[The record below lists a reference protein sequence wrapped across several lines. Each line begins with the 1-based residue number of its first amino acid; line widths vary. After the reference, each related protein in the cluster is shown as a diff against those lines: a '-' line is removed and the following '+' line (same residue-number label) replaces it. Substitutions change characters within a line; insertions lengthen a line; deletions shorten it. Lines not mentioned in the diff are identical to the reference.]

1 MFRKTAVASALLLA
15 LVSPKIFALG
25 LGELDMRSALN
36 QPMDA
41 VIELTSATSA
51 DMEDI
56 EVSLASLQDHA
67 RAGLSKA
74 SILAG
79 FRFTLEK
86 NAAGKPVVRISSDE
100 LVREPYLEFM
110 LELDWSRGR
119 LLRQYTGLVDPPVT
133 MPVETRPSPVAPV
146 SRAVTPPPVT
156 RAPVA
161 RPEAARPPVAA
172 PATVSVAPPPP
183 AGASE
188 YGPIRRNETLWSIAE
203 RLRPGSD
210 VSVEQMMLALQRANP
225 HAFEG
230 NNINRLRAGVTLA
243 VPDRDAVL
251 AMSTREARAETR
263 RQYAEWQSRGTQAGA
278 ASTPAA
284 TGSDAADETA
294 ETEQPAVDSAMAE
307 AGPGESRL
315 QLTAPDEDVAGEVE
329 AGSAAPGNNA
339 ESASGAQ
346 QLALAAEE
354 VAAERAQSQELRS
367 RVGELEGQISTM
379 KRLLELKDDE
389 LARLQQS
396 VSGDAGMPAEASS
409 EPEVPAEAEDAT
421 AEVMSAETAAETGA
435 ETEAETETTTVAK
448 LTDQAAGLV
457 NRLMS
462 NPLLAGLGVLVA
474 LLLGG
479 ILWATARAR
488 SSQGMLDDDL
498 TMERQLAED
507 AGRDSFR
514 SVPDVP
520 ISEAADEEP
529 EVEEEEA
536 PVESMDEESDSDPL
550 TEADVYLAY
559 GRIQQAEDVLLSALQ
574 SDPDNAD
581 ARLKLLEVYHSA
593 GNTAAFDQAAATF
606 HEIQGDQ
613 DERWE
618 RIAAMGLALSPHNSL
633 YGGKPAVEEGGEF
646 DMDLSGLEEV
656 APGAGAGT
664 PGTDAEDSNTIEF
677 TLDTADEEDAGEGLL
692 HSDDEMT
699 TKLDLARAYIDMDDK
714 DSARSILGEVIEEG
728 NAEQKEEAESIIARM
743 A

>member
-51 DMEDI
+51 DMDDI

-74 SILAG
+74 SILAN
-79 FRFTLEK
+79 FSFTLEK
-86 NAAGKPVVRISSDE
+86 NAAGKPVVRIRSDE
-100 LVREPYLEFM
+100 AVREPYLEFM
-110 LELDWSRGR
+110 LELDWSRGH
-119 LLRQYTGLVDPPVT
+119 LLRQYTVLVDPPVM
-133 MPVETRPSPVAPV
+133 MPAEAPPKPVAPV

-161 RPEAARPPVAA
+161 RPVPARPPVAA
-172 PATVSVAPPPP
+172 PSTVTVAPTPP

-203 RLRPGSD
+203 RLRPGND

-263 RQYAEWQSRGTQAGA
+263 RQYAEWQSRGTQTSA
-278 ASTPAA
+278 ASAPAA
-284 TGSDAADETA
+284 AESAAATEPA
-294 ETEQPAVDSAMAE
+294 ETEQPAVDASLAE

-315 QLTAPDEDVAGEVE
+315 QLMAPDEDIAAEAE
-329 AGSAAPGNNA
+329 AGSAAPGNTA
-339 ESASGAQ
+339 ESAPGARQ

-367 RVGELEGQISTM
+367 RVGELEDQVNTM

-396 VSGDAGMPAEASS
+396 VSGDTELPAEVSVDT
-409 EPEVPAEAEDAT
+409 EV
-421 AEVMSAETAAETGA
+421 SAETEDAAADMTPA
-435 ETEAETETTTVAK
+435 VSATDTETETAAATETETTTAAT

-498 TMERQLAED
+498 TMERQLAEE

-529 EVEEEEA
+529 EIEEEA
-536 PVESMDEESDSDPL
+536 PVETMHEEADSDPL

-574 SDPDNAD
+574 SHPDNAD

-593 GNTAAFDQAAATF
+593 GNAAAFDQAAATF
-606 HEIQGDQ
+606 HEMQGDQ

-618 RIAAMGLALSPHNSL
+618 RIAAMGLALSPHNAL
-633 YGGKPAVEEGGEF
+633 YGGAPAAAEGGEF
-646 DMDLSGLEEV
+646 DMDLSGLEE
-656 APGAGAGT
+656 ATPGAEASGT
-664 PGTDAEDSNTIEF
+664 EAEDSNTIEF

-714 DSARSILGEVIEEG
+714 DSARSILGEVLEEG
-728 NAEQKEEAESIIARM
+728 NPEQKEEAESIIARM